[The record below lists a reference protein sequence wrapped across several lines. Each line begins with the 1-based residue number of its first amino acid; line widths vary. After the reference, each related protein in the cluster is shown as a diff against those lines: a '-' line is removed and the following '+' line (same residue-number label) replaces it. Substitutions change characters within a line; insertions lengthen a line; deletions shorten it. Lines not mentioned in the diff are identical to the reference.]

1 MGSNTIESPQL
12 LRHVAWLTGKG
23 AMNRWLARF
32 AMSFFILAAVL
43 AWYGYQALQHHAEI
57 WRVAVDLFAAAA
69 AVALGVAGTRAK
81 HAGG

>member
-1 MGSNTIESPQL
+1 
-12 LRHVAWLTGKG
+12 
-23 AMNRWLARF
+23 
-32 AMSFFILAAVL
+32 MSFFILAAVL

-69 AVALGVAGTRAK
+69 AVALGAAGTRAK